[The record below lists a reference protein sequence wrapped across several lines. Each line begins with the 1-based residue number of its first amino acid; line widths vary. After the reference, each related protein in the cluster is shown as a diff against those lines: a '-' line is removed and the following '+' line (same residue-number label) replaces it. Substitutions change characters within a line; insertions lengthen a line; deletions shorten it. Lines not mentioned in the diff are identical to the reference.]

1 LEPLKDKMKVYII
14 RCGNVYGYSHSM
26 RFDAVINKFVFEANY
41 YNRISIQGNGKQTR
55 AFVHIDTA
63 SMVLSELAN
72 IDLPSGIYSM
82 VEENYEILD
91 LVDALKEVKPSLEF
105 LFVDQHLNLR
115 TMKVETDSRLKKHL
129 TFPQH
134 EPLSKQLLKFIDHF
148 SF

>member
-1 LEPLKDKMKVYII
+1 MKVYII

-63 SMVLSELAN
+63 SRVLSELAN
-72 IDLPSGIYSM
+72 IDLPSGIYNM

-91 LVDALKEVKPSLEF
+91 IVDALKEVKPSLEF

-134 EPLSKQLLKFIDHF
+134 EPLSKQLRKFMDHF
-148 SF
+148 SFQPILN